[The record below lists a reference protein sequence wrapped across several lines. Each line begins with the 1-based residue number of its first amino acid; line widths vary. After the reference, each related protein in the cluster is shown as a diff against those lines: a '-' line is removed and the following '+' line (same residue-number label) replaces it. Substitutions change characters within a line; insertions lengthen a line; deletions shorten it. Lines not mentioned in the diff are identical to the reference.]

1 MSITTVPWPTDIG
14 HIWSLSRDRTLRL
27 WKAKTGCVSSKVLPA
42 AIPGRDPIPKQPL
55 IDSTPQQ
62 ILLRSFGAG
71 SNDDQVYVLAFIPA
85 VSSSS
90 SGGLFRL
97 ITTVADHLHD
107 LGALECS
114 TTSAHCRLQ
123 DFMVIGSLLYTL
135 WDHQGQS
142 LLERTVINVES
153 FNNQDQQSW
162 HAVYAY
168 PEPEHT
174 PGYLEKLLLSPGSIA
189 EKGLEV
195 VLRPGAFSVNTL
207 RTAIDEYTDACL
219 SLPGSVPPQLT
230 VAYASLAENIAN
242 VVGCTVKLIHD
253 TQTGAPQY
261 AAYWSSMKRDW
272 EGFIS
277 RCSRLER
284 LGSRP
289 LALGVEDRGNIIV
302 IERERIRALVREDLA
317 LYLRRLLTQDNST
330 VDAQYDILSC
340 SWMLSS
346 TLNSQVV
353 ANLEN
358 RLNDLFQQGITFSL
372 SDIIQDQATRLK
384 ILQYVDDGTA
394 NWVIGRL
401 QHLDDLDAAT
411 KAALD
416 VIGGLD
422 MEVKRE
428 EDEVELLLPPSN
440 SPWLR
445 AATTAYATATINAR
459 YDLCL
464 SLIILLFFLSSDLAE
479 WGPSLLA
486 EVLAVF
492 RGVAMLRLAS
502 RQTGTDDSNAADNPS
517 ADDVVTRMRNMHVSR
532 HRTQTTPYHSL
543 IHHLLADSDPAPSL
557 PGAAHRFLDSSG
569 LLQSVSPA
577 HATRFETVFCEQ
589 SRRLHCYDVTRELLA
604 WLPKTPGIVY
614 VQSCLWLDIGRADDA
629 AELLQRLAGSFGE
642 CVEDCPS
649 TPNGDMN
656 LGVDAGISAEDYEAL
671 IAVLPVTEHLDSK
684 FKFYVH
690 AAALFKQRGLVRHEV
705 LFAQLAIREAPDHA
719 DTASLWSSVIEGYI
733 ELGIYQSAYS
743 SLMCLPYEKQ
753 CVVFDHFLL
762 SY

>member
-1 MSITTVPWPTDIG
+1 MTTIPWPTDIG

-27 WKAKTGCVSSKVLPA
+27 WKAKTGCVSSKVLST
-42 AIPGRDPIPKQPL
+42 AISGRDPFPKQQL

-62 ILLRSFGAG
+62 TLLRSFGA
-71 SNDDQVYVLAFIPA
+71 SSDDQIYVLAFIPA
-85 VSSSS
+85 ASSSS

-107 LGALECS
+107 LGAVECS
-114 TTSAHCRLQ
+114 ATSAHCRLQ
-123 DFMVIGSLLYTL
+123 DFMVIDNLLYTL

-142 LLERTVINVES
+142 LVERTVINVES
-153 FNNQDQQSW
+153 FNDQDQRSW
-162 HAVYAY
+162 HAVSAY
-168 PEPEHT
+168 PEPEYT
-174 PGYLEKLLLSPGSIA
+174 PGYLEKLLLSPGSIV

-195 VLRPGAFSVNTL
+195 VLRPGAFSINTL

-230 VAYASLAENIAN
+230 VSYASLTENIAN

-253 TQTGAPQY
+253 AQTGAPQY

-289 LALGVEDRGNIIV
+289 LALGVEDRGNVIIV
-302 IERERIRALVREDLA
+302 ERERIRALVREDLA
-317 LYLRRLLTQDNST
+317 LYLRRLLLQESPS
-330 VDAQYDILSC
+330 VDTQYDILSC

-346 TLNSQVV
+346 TLNPQVV

-358 RLNDLFQQGITFSL
+358 RLNDLFRQGITFSL
-372 SDIIQDQATRLK
+372 SDIIQDQATRSK

-401 QHLDDLDAAT
+401 QNLDDIDAAT

-422 MEVKRE
+422 MDVKRE
-428 EDEVELLLPPSN
+428 EDEVELLLPPAN
-440 SPWLR
+440 SHWLR
-445 AATTAYATATINAR
+445 STTAAYTTATINAR

-464 SLIILLFFLSSDLAE
+464 SLVILLFFLSSDLAD
-479 WGPSLLA
+479 WDPTLLA

-502 RQTGTDDSNAADNPS
+502 RQMGTEDSNPGDNSS
-517 ADDVVTRMRNMHVSR
+517 ADDVVTKMRNMHVSR
-532 HRTQTTPYHSL
+532 HKTQTTPYRSL
-543 IHHLLADSDPAPSL
+543 IHHLLADSDPAPSI

-577 HATRFETVFCEQ
+577 HATGSETLFCEQ
-589 SRRLHCYDVTRELLA
+589 SRRLRCYDVTFELLA
-604 WLPKTPGIVY
+604 WLPKTPGVVY

-642 CVEDCPS
+642 YTE
-649 TPNGDMN
+649 
-656 LGVDAGISAEDYEAL
+656 GVRRFL
-671 IAVLPVTEHLDSK
+671 MVT
-684 FKFYVH
+684 
-690 AAALFKQRGLVRHEV
+690 Q
-705 LFAQLAIREAPDHA
+705 I
-719 DTASLWSSVIEGYI
+719 
-733 ELGIYQSAYS
+733 
-743 SLMCLPYEKQ
+743 
-753 CVVFDHFLL
+753 
-762 SY
+762 